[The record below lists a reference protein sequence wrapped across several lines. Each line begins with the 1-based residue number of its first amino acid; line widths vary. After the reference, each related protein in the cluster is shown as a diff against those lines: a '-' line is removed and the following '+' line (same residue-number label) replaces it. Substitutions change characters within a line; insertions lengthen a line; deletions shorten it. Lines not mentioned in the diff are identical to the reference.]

1 MEDSQVGA
9 VKPDVLTPAETEAK
23 LETIGLNKVNMP
35 LTRSILLGILAGLFI
50 GMGGMMLGLVLS
62 TPDIPFFVTRITGGL
77 VFCIGLVLVLLS
89 GAELFTGNNLII
101 AATLSKKVTWGAY
114 SKNLVLIWVTNLIG
128 SLIAVAIVYFSGFGD
143 MNGGAVATTYANLA
157 AAKVA
162 IPPLTLFFKAL
173 LCNMLVCLA
182 VWMSFAGRT
191 FVDKFFAVLF
201 PITAF
206 VACGGEHSVA
216 NMFFLPLG
224 YVYNL
229 VGGGLAAIDLGGIVY
244 NLGVV
249 TIGNM
254 VGGIVFVGIFYW
266 GAFHKKAKVSSAQ

>member
-23 LETIGLNKVNMP
+23 LETIGLNKANMP
-35 LTRSILLGILAGLFI
+35 LVRSILLGILAGLFI

-62 TPDIPFFVTRITGGL
+62 TPDIPFFVTRIIGGL

-101 AATLSKKVTWGAY
+101 VATLSKKVTWGAY
-114 SKNLVLIWVTNLIG
+114 SKNLILIWVTNLIG

-143 MNGGAVATTYANLA
+143 MNGGAIATTYANLA

-266 GAFHKKAKVSSAQ
+266 GAFHKKPR